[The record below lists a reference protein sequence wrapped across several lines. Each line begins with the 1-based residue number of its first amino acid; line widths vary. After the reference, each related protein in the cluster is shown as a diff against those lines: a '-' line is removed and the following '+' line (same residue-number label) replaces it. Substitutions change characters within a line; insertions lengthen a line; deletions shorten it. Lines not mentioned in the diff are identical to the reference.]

1 MTSLHSRGDSVQYD
15 PRQAIHAANKE
26 LWQNV
31 REHRLA
37 ELRKMTT
44 DQLAEQY
51 GRFEVDLAIRV
62 CRRNIKSAKQ
72 DGNDSAADKWRE
84 VNEPLE
90 GWKEKYYSQ
99 DQRRTN
105 RLAATATNPAGY
117 DVNLHHPFLRN

>member
-51 GRFEVDLAIRV
+51 GWFEVDLAIRV
-62 CRRNIKSAKQ
+62 CRRNIKSAQQ
-72 DGNDSAADKWRE
+72 DGDESDADKWCE
-84 VNEPLE
+84 VKESLE
-90 GWKEKYYSQ
+90 GWKETYYSQ
-99 DQRRTN
+99 DQRRTH
-105 RLAATATNPAGY
+105 RLAATATNPVVY
-117 DVNLHHPFLRN
+117 NLHHPFLRN